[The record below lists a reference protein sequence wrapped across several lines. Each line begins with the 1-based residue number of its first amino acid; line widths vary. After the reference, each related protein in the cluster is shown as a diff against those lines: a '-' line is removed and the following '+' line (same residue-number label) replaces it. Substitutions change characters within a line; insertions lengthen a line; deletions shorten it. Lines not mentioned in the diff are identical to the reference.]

1 MKIDLKLAITVF
13 MIIITAVLA
22 QVRENL
28 TKEQRLEKVEEI
40 VIRYDA
46 YLQQHQ
52 RQAIVDSVMTDS
64 MLKFIQQQVQ
74 INQELLDNE

>member
-13 MIIITAVLA
+13 MIIITVVIA

-46 YLQQHQ
+46 YLQQQ
-52 RQAIVDSVMTDS
+52 QKQTIIDSVMTDS
-64 MLKFIQQQVQ
+64 MLKFIQQQVA
-74 INQELLDNE
+74 INQRLLED